1 MTVTPTDRLDGFDV
15 ALWWLLTLAG
25 IGMVVKY
32 FNLHI
37 RIGNT
42 PSGKFGVWIDG
53 SGCALSTPPPGPG
66 GHVYSLSYSNSSMPS
81 HPRRARSRQ
90 PGLSRDGA
98 LPLQTPV
105 HLQDTDCPQYSNT
118 VGLIISNRC
127 TGCRRSG
134 RWAQPFWRSCST
146 RPEC

>member
-53 SGCALSTPPPGPG
+53 SGCALSTPPPVRVGTSTLYRIPIAAC
-66 GHVYSLSYSNSSMPS
+66 
-81 HPRRARSRQ
+81 RATWARSRQ

>member
-53 SGCALSTPPPGPG
+53 SGCAFSAPPPVRVGTSTLYRIPIAACRATRAGPAAANPASRG
-66 GHVYSLSYSNSSMPS
+66 MERCPS
-81 HPRRARSRQ
+81 RLQSTSKTRT
-90 PGLSRDGA
+90 A
-98 LPLQTPV
+98 LNIPT
-105 HLQDTDCPQYSNT
+105 
-118 VGLIISNRC
+118 
-127 TGCRRSG
+127 
-134 RWAQPFWRSCST
+134 RWA
-146 RPEC
+146 